1 VTATIAK
8 SYGGAE
14 FPPNLATVLSSRLLT
29 SLEPARR
36 ILADLFKAAI
46 EAERREAWQAAVAN
60 SMTAEVH
67 RISPTTPVADVL
79 EIEPTIARMRERS
92 TLFPLLAVYVDGAA
106 RYEPHL
112 FDQRKLVQPW
122 TVDWILGPAD
132 VATAFKLLDTARYVS
147 KLLDLVVEAGGH
159 PAYQSGVNVLGE
171 GGCNFGALHVVGH
184 EGPGQ
189 ARFAGDEDGTPY
201 YAMTIRLE
209 SEEHPGAL
217 SSLDAYGPF
226 TGADYDLGI
235 GGAPEGVLPGHL
247 YANTDPPYQDP

>member
-1 VTATIAK
+1 MTTIAK
-8 SYGGAE
+8 AYGAAE
-14 FPPNLATVLSSRLLT
+14 FPPNLATVRAARTLT

-36 ILADLFKAAI
+36 ILADLFKASI
-46 EAERREAWQAAVAN
+46 LAELTDAWVGAVAN
-60 SMTAEVH
+60 RLTPEH
-67 RISPTTPVADVL
+67 GISPTLPVADVL
-79 EIEPTIARMRERS
+79 ELEPTANVMQARKAG
-92 TLFPLLAVYVDGAA
+92 FPLLAVYVDGTA

-132 VATAFKLLDTARYVS
+132 VATAFQLVDAARYIS
-147 KLLDLVVEAGGH
+147 KLIDLVVENGGH

-171 GGCNFGALHVVGH
+171 GGCNFGALTVVGH

-189 ARFAGDEDGTPY
+189 ARFAGDENSPFY

-217 SSLDAYGPF
+217 SDLEAYGPF

-235 GGAPEGVLPGHL
+235 GGAPEGVLPGHF
-247 YANTDPPYQDP
+247 YASTDPPYQDP